1 MLESFYST
9 IFRPDRARIDSR
21 VALLIG
27 LLVILIL
34 ALNASG
40 TLGLEAGGAIA
51 IAFLFLLAGLAGW
64 YWLSASANFLAQLMG
79 GQGTARLT
87 AIAIAQGFWPL
98 IFAAPAI
105 ATSKWS
111 QELSSLLSLT
121 IILGVC
127 VTFVGEI
134 RHAHQFSWGA
144 AILCFIGSIALAGLA
159 IVVPLVLP
167 LMVIL
172 GT

>member
-1 MLESFYST
+1 VF
-9 IFRPDRARIDSR
+9 
-21 VALLIG
+21 LI
-27 LLVILIL
+27 V
-34 ALNASG
+34 
-40 TLGLEAGGAIA
+40 
-51 IAFLFLLAGLAGW
+51 GLAYW
-64 YWLSASANFLAQLMG
+64 YWLSASANFLDQLMG
-79 GQGTARLT
+79 GQGTARST

-105 ATSKWS
+105 AASQWS

-121 IILGVC
+121 ITLGVC
-127 VTFVGEI
+127 VTLVGEI
-134 RHAHQFSWGA
+134 RHAHQLSWGV
-144 AILCFIGSIALAGLA
+144 AIVCFIGSIALAGLA